1 MRFIDRKGRPGSLPA
16 GNRRRATV
24 LAVGLLAS
32 GALCAAGPG
41 VAGHGMAGHG
51 AAGHG
56 IAADKLPAPAPAL
69 DLDVPFVTTP
79 DNVVNAML
87 EMAGVKA
94 GDTLLDLGSGDGRI
108 VITAALRYGVSGS
121 GVEIDPQLVR
131 QSRENARKAGV
142 ADKVSF
148 SEQDLF
154 TTDLTR
160 ATVITMYLLPD
171 VNIKL
176 RPQLLQLAP
185 GTRLVSHDWTMG
197 DWQPDRREV
206 IPAPEKKLGLYR
218 VATLMAWTVPANIAG
233 VHQADGLRI
242 DVRQQYQKITGG
254 TVRYAGRVYR
264 LLPADVRGGQV
275 SLAARAA
282 DGRRLTLQATVDA
295 QPRPGSRIR
304 WQVAAPRTTT
314 RQIET
319 MRL

>member
-1 MRFIDRKGRPGSLPA
+1 MRFIDRKDRPGSPPA
-16 GNRRRATV
+16 GIRRRVAI
-24 LAVGLLAS
+24 LAAGLLAS

-41 VAGHGMAGHG
+41 TAGHG

-56 IAADKLPAPAPAL
+56 IADYRLPAPAPAL

-94 GDTLLDLGSGDGRI
+94 GDILLDLGSGDGRI

-131 QSRENARKAGV
+131 RSRENARKAGV

-154 TTDLTR
+154 ATDLTR

-233 VHQADGLRI
+233 VHRAPSLRI
-242 DVRQQYQKITGG
+242 AVRQRYQAVTGG
-254 TVRYAGRVYR
+254 TITYAGRSYR
-264 LLPADVRGGQV
+264 LLPGTIRGREV
-275 SLAARAA
+275 SLSARSA
-282 DGRRLTLQATVDA
+282 DGRRLRADA
-295 QPRPGSRIR
+295 LVERQPDAGTRIEWRIQPAGQRPAGI
-304 WQVAAPRTTT
+304 ATT
-314 RQIET
+314 RE
-319 MRL
+319 